1 MLSKVLIA
9 NRGEIAVRIIA
20 ACRELGVATVAIHSE
35 ADRECLHVQ
44 LADQSVCIG
53 PAASADSYLNVTAVI
68 SAAEITGADAIHP
81 GYGFLAEN
89 ARFAQIASESGLVFI
104 GPSADSIR
112 LMGNKAAA
120 RAAAAEAGCP
130 VLQGSEGALSSSEHA
145 VQIAEEIGYP
155 VILKAS
161 SGGGGRGMRLA
172 WNVDELQ
179 HAYDMAWNE
188 AEIAFGDPTLYLEKY
203 VQNPR
208 HIEFQILADSFGRVV
223 HLGERECSIQRRH
236 QKILEEAPSAAIDAE
251 LRAEMGRAAVAVA
264 RAAKYVNAG
273 TIEFLLAD
281 DGSFSFMEMNTRIQV
296 EHPVTEL
303 VTDVDLVR
311 EQLLIASGEAISIPK
326 RRQVRPRGHAIEFRI
341 NAEDPETLRPS
352 PGRIT
357 HLALPGGPGVR
368 VDTHLYSG
376 YTVPPHYD
384 SLIAKLVVYGSDRSE
399 AIVRG
404 RRALEM
410 FRVEGIKTSI
420 PLQMK
425 ILDDPD
431 FQAGDFSTSFMERY
445 MKGRS

>member
-20 ACRELGVATVAIHSE
+20 GCREMGIRTVAIHSE
-35 ADRECLHVQ
+35 ADRDSLHVE
-44 LADQSVCIG
+44 LADESVCIG

-89 ARFAQIASESGLVFI
+89 ANFAQIATESGLVFI
-104 GPSADSIR
+104 GPSANSIR
-112 LMGNKAAA
+112 MMGNKAAA

-130 VLQGSEGALSSSEHA
+130 VLPGSEGALTSSDHA
-145 VQIAEEIGYP
+145 LELAEGIGYP

-161 SGGGGRGMRLA
+161 AGGGGRGMRLA
-172 WNVDELQ
+172 WSRDELQ
-179 HAYDMAWNE
+179 HAYDTAWSE
-188 AEIAFGDPTLYLEKY
+188 AEIAFGDPTLYLEKF

-208 HIEFQILADSFGRVV
+208 HIEFQILADSHGRVV

-236 QKILEEAPSAAIDAE
+236 QKILEEAPSAAIDEE
-251 LRAEMGRAAVAVA
+251 LRAEMGRAAIAVV

-273 TIEFLLAD
+273 TIEFLLAA
-281 DGSFSFMEMNTRIQV
+281 DGGFSFMEMNTRIQV

-303 VTDVDLVR
+303 VTGVDLVR
-311 EQLLIASGEAISIPK
+311 EQLLIAGGEPISIPK

-341 NAEDPETLRPS
+341 NAEDPERLTPS

-376 YTVPPHYD
+376 YVVPPYYD
-384 SLIAKLVVYGSDRSE
+384 SLIAKLVVYGRDREE

-410 FRVEGIKTSI
+410 FRIEGIKTSI
-420 PLQMK
+420 PLHLK
-425 ILDDPD
+425 ILADPD
-431 FQAGDFSTSFMERY
+431 FQSGDFSTSFMDRY
-445 MKGRS
+445 MS